1 MCFHTKFY
9 YPLVPLCLGIIF
21 ALIALAFSR
30 PNRSVQEVY
39 SDGSISLSF
48 QSLPEIKAKKIPAG
62 EYMMGASATDRLAIG
77 NEFPAHHVHIKA
89 FNLSRYEVTQ
99 ELWEAVMNSN
109 PSSHV
114 GPKFPVEN
122 VSWNDCQEFIARL
135 NQHPDIQSFNYHF
148 RLPSEAEWEY
158 VASGASQGLPFQR
171 FAGSDN
177 AQIVAWFAT
186 NSDGLTHEVGQLQDV
201 APGIYDLSGNVSEW
215 VQDRYCEYSSKEQKN
230 PVVTSGPSVFV
241 YRGGSF
247 RSSEN
252 KLRVTARNADTA
264 SYRSPDLGFRLV
276 IEQY

>member
-1 MCFHTKFY
+1 M
-9 YPLVPLCLGIIF
+9 IIKPTVQTCNGDGVAQISTRDTD
-21 ALIALAFSR
+21 ALMALL
-30 PNRSVQEVY
+30 NQY
-39 SDGSISLSF
+39 
-48 QSLPEIKAKKIPAG
+48 
-62 EYMMGASATDRLAIG
+62 
-77 NEFPAHHVHIKA
+77 A
-89 FNLSRYEVTQ
+89 FNFIIQ
-99 ELWEAVMNSN
+99 E
-109 PSSHV
+109 
-114 GPKFPVEN
+114 K
-122 VSWNDCQEFIARL
+122 VS
-135 NQHPDIQSFNYHF
+135 QHPDIQSFNYHF

-158 VASGASQGLPFQR
+158 VATGASQGLPFQR

-201 APGIYDLSGNVSEW
+201 APGIYDLSGNVAEW

>member
-1 MCFHTKFY
+1 MSFQTKFY
-9 YPLVPLCLGIIF
+9 GPLVPLCLGIIF

-39 SDGSISLSF
+39 SDGSISLAF
-48 QSLPEIKAKKIPAG
+48 QSLPEIRVKNIPAG
-62 EYMMGASATDRLAIG
+62 KFMMGASAADRLAIG
-77 NEFPAHHVHIKA
+77 NELPAHNVQLKEFI
-89 FNLSRYEVTQ
+89 LSRYEVTQ
-99 ELWEAVMNSN
+99 ELWEAVMNNN

-122 VSWNDCQEFIARL
+122 VTWNDCQEFIARL
-135 NQHPDIQSFNYHF
+135 NQHPDMQSSNLRV

-158 VASGASQGLPFQR
+158 VATGADQGLPFQR

-177 AQIVAWFAT
+177 AQIVAWFAA
-186 NSDGLTHEVGQLQDV
+186 NSGGQTHEVGQLQDI
-201 APGIYDLSGNVSEW
+201 APGIYDLSGNVAEW
-215 VQDRYCEYSSKEQKN
+215 VQDRYCEYSSKEQNN

-252 KLRVTARNADTA
+252 RLRVTARNADTA

-276 IEQY
+276 FEKY